1 MKNVVYYSGSI
12 RPGISCNGSGSETM
26 PVKIIGN
33 YVYNS
38 GLIGIGLQKGSVG
51 IIEDN
56 MVAKSN
62 LSGIA
67 VNDSTAL
74 RLNRNKVTVTKEAP
88 GFVIV
93 NGGKVSE
100 MIGNASDS
108 NNGPRFL
115 IGSDGIVGD

>member
-1 MKNVVYYSGSI
+1 MKNVVYDSGSI
-12 RPGISCNGSGSETM
+12 KPGISCDGSGSETM

-33 YVYNS
+33 YVFNS
-38 GLIGIGLQKGSVG
+38 GLTGIGLQNGSVG

-56 MVAKSN
+56 MVAESN

-74 RLNRNKVTVTKEAP
+74 RLNRNKVTDTKEAP

-93 NGGKVSE
+93 NGGKVHK

-108 NNGPRFL
+108 NNGPRFV
-115 IGSDGIVGD
+115 ISNGASVGE

>member
-33 YVYNS
+33 HVYKS
-38 GLIGIGLQKGSVG
+38 GLTGIGLKKGSVG

-56 MVAKSN
+56 MVAESN

-67 VNDSTAL
+67 VNGSTAL
-74 RLNRNKVTVTKEAP
+74 RLNRNKVTDTKEAP

-93 NGGKVSE
+93 NGGKVRK

-108 NNGPRFL
+108 NNGPRFV
-115 IGSDGIVGD
+115 IGSDGIVGE